1 MFRIGVDVG
10 GTYTDL
16 VATDASGKTVFAKS
30 PSTPADQSIGVMA
43 GLEELARRLNVTR
56 AEMLA
61 ATDRLVHGT
70 TVATNA
76 LLERKGA
83 RVALLTT
90 EGHRDVIEMREG
102 LKPDRYDLRSPP
114 PEPLVPRERRFGV
127 RERLKASGEVLI
139 LLDAGSLDAAIA
151 AIKQSGATSVAV
163 CFLHSYLNPVHEL
176 AAVEHLARELP
187 GISVS
192 RSSDVLPQIKEYER
206 VSTTIVN
213 AYVEPVVRRYLTNL
227 AQRLQAAG
235 FTGSLFV
242 VLSHGGMAPVEEA
255 SRLAA
260 GTVLSGPA
268 GGISGSR
275 RCADLLDIPDLVPF
289 DMGGT
294 STDISLISDGQV
306 SLSADGMLAGQ
317 RIALR
322 SLDIASIAAGGG
334 SIASV
339 DSSGTLRV
347 GPESAGSV
355 PGPAC
360 YGNGGTAATVTDANV
375 VLGYLDAAAFMGGAR
390 PLDRAAS
397 EAAVDRIAASLDLSR
412 LEAAAGIHK
421 MINLTMA
428 DGIRLMTLRRGV
440 DPRKFA
446 LLSFGGAAGLHAAE
460 VARELEIK
468 RIIVPTVASVLS
480 AWGMLTSDLRYELSR
495 THYGAGPRISAG
507 EVRELVAGLEQQ
519 AAGRLRSWFNGP
531 VSIERSAEMRYGEQV
546 FEIDVSLTDLDL
558 GAPDIVGQIED
569 RFHRRHEE
577 LYTYASRGQEVV
589 FVNARVAAVG
599 AVAQIDREAGASSS
613 SGACSPRSTR
623 QAYLGGWRQVP
634 VYGLDDLRPGHSLA
648 GPAIIEAETTTVLV
662 DSGDRVTVNALGW
675 LDIMLR

>member
-1 MFRIGVDVG
+1 MFTIGVDVG

-16 VATDASGKTVFAKS
+16 VATDETGRTVFAKS

-43 GLEELARRLNVTR
+43 GLGELARRLSVSR
-56 AEMLA
+56 AAMLA
-61 ATDRLVHGT
+61 TTERLVHGT

-139 LLDAGSLDAAIA
+139 PLDETSLDEAIA
-151 AIKQSGATSVAV
+151 GIRKSGATSVAV

-176 AAVEHLARELP
+176 AAVEHLTRELP
-187 GISVS
+187 GINLS

-213 AYVEPVVRRYLTNL
+213 AYVEPVLRGYLTNL
-227 AQRLQAAG
+227 ERRLTEAG
-235 FTGSLFV
+235 FKGTLFMV
-242 VLSHGGMAPVEEA
+242 VSAGGMGAVGEA

-268 GGISGSR
+268 GGVSGGK
-275 RCADLLDIPDLVPF
+275 RCADLLDISDLVPF

-294 STDISLISDGQV
+294 STDISLISGGHA

-339 DSSGTLRV
+339 DGSGTLRV
-347 GPESAGSV
+347 GPESAGSI

-375 VLGYLDAAAFMGGAR
+375 VLGYLDASAFMGGAR
-390 PLDRAAS
+390 PLDREAA
-397 EAAVDRIAASLDLSR
+397 EAAVDRVAASLGLSR
-412 LEAAAGIHK
+412 PEAAAGIYR
-421 MINLTMA
+421 MINLKMA

-446 LLSFGGAAGLHAAE
+446 MLSFGGAAGLHAAE
-460 VARELEIK
+460 VAPELEIK

-480 AWGMLTSDLRYELSR
+480 AWGMLTSDLRYEVSR

-507 EVRELVAGLEQQ
+507 EVRELYGELEQA
-519 AAGRLRSWFNGP
+519 AAGRLRSWFKGP
-531 VSIERSAEMRYGEQV
+531 VSIERSAEMRYGEQI
-546 FEIDVSLTDLDL
+546 FEIDVSLDGLDWNAADLVDR
-558 GAPDIVGQIED
+558 IED
-569 RFHRRHEE
+569 RFHRKHEE
-577 LYTYASRGQEVV
+577 LYTYASPGQEVV

-599 AVAQIDREAGASSS
+599 AVAPNDENTRPAAS
-613 SGACSPRSTR
+613 AR
-623 QAYLGGWRQVP
+623 
-634 VYGLDDLRPGHSLA
+634 
-648 GPAIIEAETTTVLV
+648 
-662 DSGDRVTVNALGW
+662 
-675 LDIMLR
+675 